1 MLASLF
7 LVRVIPVT
15 KAEMLSSVN
24 VVQIMGVILAGQLA
38 VLALTVPALFD
49 AKAAI
54 LGSPYKDDA
63 ELIELA
69 GNIAKELKSNTLW
82 TFYMFGV
89 VFAVGALYDPN
100 ADSLSVSLPLGFD
113 MGMVFSALKMSC
125 VVLSCLAMWDSV
137 EPLFSLGEVRA
148 IVKERGRG

>member
-24 VVQIMGVILAGQLA
+24 VVQILGVILAGQLA
-38 VLALTVPALFD
+38 ALALTVPALFD

-54 LGSPYKDDA
+54 LDSTYRDNA
-63 ELIELA
+63 ELLDLA
-69 GNIAKELKSNTLW
+69 ETIAKELRSNTLW
-82 TFYMFGV
+82 TFLMFGV
-89 VFAVGALYDPN
+89 VFAIGIFYDSN

-113 MGMVFSALKMSC
+113 MDMVFSALKMSC

-137 EPLFSLGEVRA
+137 DSLFNLGEVRA
-148 IVKERGRG
+148 LIKESGRG